1 MNTVYYTCVCMQCA
15 YQGPANAKTVS
26 YITHNMICWSGARA
40 THPNKHQAPGAVEE
54 EGDCRVQ
61 QDVAV
66 EILMAL
72 VQHAA
77 IVAGVD
83 VVPAQG
89 IEPICLG
96 ALGQRKT
103 EGLTMID
110 SCKADPSRSSETST
124 FHVFHHLAAHSY
136 RPASSGSWWDQC
148 EILACPS
155 STSSGSRSCAR
166 SNASNVA
173 RGSGAAKQC
182 WSAAR
187 DRRGLAKWPQK

>member
-1 MNTVYYTCVCMQCA
+1 
-15 YQGPANAKTVS
+15 
-26 YITHNMICWSGARA
+26 
-40 THPNKHQAPGAVEE
+40 VEE

-96 ALGQRKT
+96 ALGQRNT

-110 SCKADPSRSSETST
+110 SCKADPSRSSETS
-124 FHVFHHLAAHSY
+124 
-136 RPASSGSWWDQC
+136 
-148 EILACPS
+148 
-155 STSSGSRSCAR
+155 
-166 SNASNVA
+166 
-173 RGSGAAKQC
+173 
-182 WSAAR
+182 
-187 DRRGLAKWPQK
+187 